1 VIYTIINTKGGV
13 GKSLFAAQVLCPFL
27 YKKTNIKSSLIE
39 IDDENNDSI
48 TFSKS
53 EIMNSKIISTQ
64 NIKSIDELFYDQNND
79 VVIDVGGNKTATI
92 FLNEVKK
99 IDFYENIIWFIPLG
113 CGEQD
118 NQNALETYLEIKKLD
133 IDAKVVFVLSNV
145 KTNDLEWEFLNFFG
159 NKYIETSLA
168 ICNQIDNV
176 TYLTVKSDSILSN
189 ARYFNKTVYDL
200 ALGKTNF
207 KKKAQEATDI
217 EQRRKYILYN
227 RVQNEAKEYAEY
239 LRTDLFVQLDEILK
253 GLKK

>member
-1 VIYTIINTKGGV
+1 VIAAITNTKGGV
-13 GKSLFAAQVLCPFL
+13 GKSTFSQILCAYF
-27 YKKTNIKSSLIE
+27 YEKTNKKSSLIE

-48 TFSKS
+48 TFSRS
-53 EIMNSKIISTQ
+53 ETMNSKIILTQ

-79 VVIDVGGNKTATI
+79 VVIDVGGNKTAKI

-133 IDAKVVFVLSNV
+133 KDAKIIFVLSNV
-145 KTNDLEWEFLNFFG
+145 RTNDLEWEFLNFFG
-159 NKYIETSLA
+159 NKYLETNLA
-168 ICNQIDNV
+168 ICNQIDDV
-176 TYLTVKSDSILSN
+176 KYLTVKSDSILSN
-189 ARYFNKTVYDL
+189 ARYFNKTVYEL
-200 ALGKTNF
+200 ALSKTNF
-207 KKKAQEATDI
+207 KALAQNTNDI
-217 EQRRKYILYN
+217 EQRRKYILFN

-239 LRTDLFVQLDEILK
+239 LRTDLFVQLDEIIE